1 MKSVESRLAQALNI
15 ADLRLI
21 AKHRLPRAVFE
32 FIDGGSEDE
41 ITLRE
46 NRAAFERVRLVPR
59 ILNNVSS
66 PDVRTT
72 LAGKSAQAPIVIA
85 PMGSCML
92 AWPQADIA
100 IARAAAGLGLPYT
113 LSTMSTTSIE
123 AMARAVQGELWFQ
136 LYVLKDRDFNDQL
149 VDRAR
154 SAGYGVLVVTVDLQA
169 GGNRERDLRN
179 GITVPLRL
187 SMRQILSGMAHPG
200 WALQMLRGGS
210 PQFENVR
217 GYMGNQAANLT
228 IAAKVGQSL
237 DPSYDWNDLARLR
250 ERWKGKLLVK
260 GVAHPQDTAR
270 LAALGVDG
278 IWISNHGGRQLDGAV
293 ATADALPAI
302 AAEVAGKIPLLIDS
316 GVRRGVDIL
325 KARVLGAQAVAVG
338 RAVLY
343 GAAAGGEAGAR
354 RALQI
359 LIDELRLSMMLSGV
373 SSLHDAGASLHHP
386 AIRTAIT
393 PKLAGQMHR

>member
-1 MKSVESRLAQALNI
+1 MKSVESQLAQALSI
-15 ADLRLI
+15 SDLRVI
-21 AKHRLPRAVFE
+21 AKRRLPRAVFE

-46 NRAAFERVRLVPR
+46 NRSAFERVRLLPR
-59 ILNNVSS
+59 VLNDVSA
-66 PDVRTT
+66 PDIRTM
-72 LAGKSAQAPIVIA
+72 LAGKEAQAPIVIA

-100 IARAAAGLGLPYT
+100 IARAAAALGLPYT

-123 AMARAVQGELWFQ
+123 AMAQAVQGELWFQ
-136 LYVLKDRDFNDQL
+136 LYVLKDRAFNDQL
-149 VDRAR
+149 VARAQ
-154 SAGYGVLVVTVDLQA
+154 SAGYGALVVTVDLPA
-169 GGNRERDLRN
+169 GGKRERDLRN
-179 GITVPLRL
+179 GITVPLRIN
-187 SMRQILSGMAHPG
+187 MRQILSGMAHPG

-210 PQFENVR
+210 PQYENVR

-260 GVAHPQDTAR
+260 GVEHPEDAAR
-270 LAALGVDG
+270 LAVLGVDG

-293 ATADALPAI
+293 ASADALPAI

-325 KARVLGAQAVAVG
+325 KARFLGAQAVAVG

-343 GAAAGGEAGAR
+343 GAAAGGEEGAR

-373 SSLHDAGASLHHP
+373 SSLHDVGASLRHP
-386 AIRTAIT
+386 AVRTSIASMS
-393 PKLAGQMHR
+393 AERMHL

>member
-1 MKSVESRLAQALNI
+1 MKNVACRLAQAFSI

-21 AKHRLPRAVFE
+21 AKRRLPRAVFE

-46 NRAAFERVRLVPR
+46 NRSAFERIRLVPR
-59 ILNNVSS
+59 VLNDVSA
-66 PDVRTT
+66 PDMRTT
-72 LAGKSAQAPIVIA
+72 LAGKMAQAPIVIA

-100 IARAAAGLGLPYT
+100 IARAAAALGLPYT

-136 LYVLKDRDFNDQL
+136 LYVLKDRAFNDQL

-154 SAGYGVLVVTVDLQA
+154 SAGYGALVVTVDLPA
-169 GGNRERDLRN
+169 GGKRERDLRN
-179 GITVPLRL
+179 GITVPLQL
-187 SMRQILSGMAHPG
+187 NMRQILSGMAHPG

-250 ERWKGKLLVK
+250 ERWKGKLLIK
-260 GVAHPQDTAR
+260 GVEHPEDAAR

-293 ATADALPAI
+293 ASADALPAI
-302 AAEVAGKIPLLIDS
+302 ATEVAGKIPLLIDS

-325 KARVLGAQAVAVG
+325 KARFLGAQAVAVG

-343 GAAAGGEAGAR
+343 GAAAGGEAGAK

-373 SSLHDAGASLHHP
+373 SSLHDTGASLSHP
-386 AIRTAIT
+386 AIRTSTESISAER
-393 PKLAGQMHR
+393 MHL

>member
-210 PQFENVR
+210 PQFENVQ

-393 PKLAGQMHR
+393 SKLAGQMHR

>member
-1 MKSVESRLAQALNI
+1 MKNMACRLAQALSI
-15 ADLRLI
+15 ADLRVI
-21 AKHRLPRAVFE
+21 AKRRLPRAVFE

-59 ILNNVSS
+59 VLNDVSA
-66 PDVRTT
+66 PDMRTT
-72 LAGKSAQAPIVIA
+72 LAGKQAQAPIVIA

-123 AMARAVQGELWFQ
+123 AMAQAVQGELWFQ
-136 LYVLKDRDFNDQL
+136 LYVLKDRAFNDQL
-149 VDRAR
+149 VDRAQ
-154 SAGYGVLVVTVDLQA
+154 SAGYGALVVTVDLPA
-169 GGNRERDLRN
+169 GGKRERDLRN
-179 GITVPLRL
+179 GITIPLRL
-187 SMRQILSGMAHPG
+187 SMRQVLSGMAHPG

-260 GVAHPQDTAR
+260 GVEHPQDAAR

-293 ATADALPAI
+293 ASADALPAI

-359 LIDELRLSMMLSGV
+359 LMDELRLSMMLSGV
-373 SSLHDAGASLHHP
+373 SSLHDTGASLSYP
-386 AIRTAIT
+386 AIRTSIA
-393 PKLAGQMHR
+393 KMSAERMHR